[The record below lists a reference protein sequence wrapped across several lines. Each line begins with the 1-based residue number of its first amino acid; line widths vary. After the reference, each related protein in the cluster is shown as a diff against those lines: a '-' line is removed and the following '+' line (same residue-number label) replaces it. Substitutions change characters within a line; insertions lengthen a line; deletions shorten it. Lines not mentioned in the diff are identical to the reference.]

1 MDLPARIVLPT
12 KNQLPAKASPA
23 TQKASPKRKIEEVS
37 RAEEYDLDFHGL
49 GGAPKPPP
57 PTQGSPSKR
66 TQRADVVVVKYHGTE
81 RRARP
86 WRDSPPD
93 SYLDRVDRIN
103 RTRYVVIGDFL

>member
-1 MDLPARIVLPT
+1 M
-12 KNQLPAKASPA
+12 
-23 TQKASPKRKIEEVS
+23 EEPS
-37 RAEEYDLDFHGL
+37 RSEDYDPYFYGP

-57 PTQGSPSKR
+57 PTEGSPSKR
-66 TQRADVVVVKYHGTE
+66 PRRADVVVVKYHGTE

-103 RTRYVVIGDFL
+103 KTRYVLISDILNLQ